1 MNIVNS
7 GFVKY
12 FLIIFVSSSIIF
24 SRSFFGIYFMGYR
37 LGEIVVAISLI
48 LYFLFLFKRN
58 IFSDSLQQIF
68 YILFAIFL
76 SFIIS
81 IIFEEGYYF
90 SSYLFKSSSYIWTI
104 SFIFVGLLYNL
115 NKKNFEHFAYA
126 MSISLLILYLFYK
139 VHPQVFVDFFLNNS
153 DKFELAK
160 ASNMLIS
167 IIFVN
172 VLNYYLISNK
182 KFVNYYFIISTSLFL
197 PVMIFNS
204 RGSFLS
210 LSFFIILF
218 LIYKKEIY
226 SESILNT
233 SIYLAIFS
241 LTFVIST
248 YNIFGAFDFS
258 KRAEQE
264 TVEIGSI
271 SSNLNKLVKNKETI
285 SVFLS
290 FYVYEGRLYS
300 RDGTTDWR
308 LDIWQDVVEDLDDR
322 NKVLT
327 GYGYSE
333 IIPVMVDPEAPGR
346 LGEDGLNEN
355 VHNYIFTILSRGG
368 LIQLILFIY
377 LHLKIFLIYKEKN
390 KNNFILV
397 LMIPAFF
404 NAFLDVAME
413 SVQFPIMYYLMIGFL
428 LSPREYLKKEFPR
441 NDH

>member
-1 MNIVNS
+1 MNMNSVNNKYI
-7 GFVKY
+7 KY
-12 FLIIFVSSSIIF
+12 FLIAFFSFSIIF
-24 SRSFFGIYFMGYR
+24 SRSFYGLYFLDFR
-37 LGEIVVAISLI
+37 LGEIMVAISLVF
-48 LYFLFLFKRN
+48 YFYFMYKRKM
-58 IFSDSLQQIF
+58 FSDSYQKIIF
-68 YILFAIFL
+68 ILFGIFA

-81 IIFEEGYYF
+81 LILEEGYFF
-90 SSYLFKSSSYIWTI
+90 SNYLFKSSSYIWTI
-104 SFIFVGLLYNL
+104 SFMFLGIVYSL
-115 NKKNFEHFAYA
+115 NKENFEHFSYA
-126 MSISLLILYLFYK
+126 MSASLLILYLFFK
-139 VHPQVFVDFFLNNS
+139 NHPKFFVDFFLNNS

-167 IIFVN
+167 ILFVN
-172 VLNYYLISNK
+172 ILNYHVISNK
-182 KFVNYYFIISTSLFL
+182 KFVNYYFIFSTSLFL
-197 PVMIFNS
+197 PLMIFNS

-210 LSFFIILF
+210 LCFFIILF
-218 LIYKKEIY
+218 LIYRKEIY
-226 SESILNT
+226 SDSLINT
-233 SIYLAIFS
+233 TIFIAIFS
-241 LTFVIST
+241 LTFIIST

-258 KRAEQE
+258 KRTEQNQ
-264 TVEIGSI
+264 VEIGSI

-308 LDIWQDVVEDLDDR
+308 LDIWQDVVEDLNDR

-327 GYGYSE
+327 GYGYSA

-368 LIQLILFIY
+368 LIQLLLFTY
-377 LHLKIFLIYKEKN
+377 LHFKIFVIYKKKN
-390 KNNFILV
+390 RNNFILV

-413 SVQFPIMYYLMIGFL
+413 SVQFPLMYYLLIGFL
-428 LSPREYLKKEFPR
+428 LSPKEYLK
-441 NDH
+441 NNS